1 MSYAYLL
8 TFFQVYF
15 ELFPSVIKK
24 KNNNLP
30 SALTMKLY
38 GSADR
43 LQFSLPHPDLFS

>member
-43 LQFSLPHPDLFS
+43 LQFNLPHPDLFS